1 MGKHDKAYGY
11 EAARVEELE
20 RRLKFAEENN
30 RKLMGEVAAYQ
41 KYLAN
46 SKMRIERV
54 MAEKDAKIA
63 KLEATIVR
71 LAVK

>member
-11 EAARVEELE
+11 ETACVEELE
-20 RRLKFAEENN
+20 RRLKFVEENN

-41 KYLAN
+41 KYLAD

-54 MAEKDAKIA
+54 MAEKDAKIT